1 MDVQVCDKKA
11 IISSQLIK
19 KIQAKFDFDMLTL
32 SVLEFTMDVIIL
44 DCKSIWIY
52 FTIKYNDIHSPLIM
66 PIDTGFQVLRF
77 LLTNSHNTQIKF
89 EFGYYPFN
97 GSRVM
102 LLSLF

>member
-32 SVLEFTMDVIIL
+32 SVLEL
-44 DCKSIWIY
+44 W
-52 FTIKYNDIHSPLIM
+52 PLIM

-102 LLSLF
+102 LLS

>member
-1 MDVQVCDKKA
+1 MRQEGNH
-11 IISSQLIK
+11 IITTNK

-32 SVLEFTMDVIIL
+32 SVLGLWPF
-44 DCKSIWIY
+44 
-52 FTIKYNDIHSPLIM
+52 IM

-77 LLTNSHNTQIKF
+77 LLTNSRNTQIKF

-102 LLSLF
+102 LLS